1 MIKRAYA
8 YLRVSTFQ
16 QVDGK
21 SLTGQEEEI
30 RKYCNVYGIEL
41 VDVYSDEGKSGKS
54 IEGRLQFQKMLRDI
68 KEKQEVDYV
77 IVWKLSRFG
86 RNACD
91 SLNSLNILQDNG
103 VNLVALTENVDT
115 ATPMGRLVFTL
126 LAALAEMERE
136 NIREQTA
143 NGLKYNALSGGWN
156 GGIPP
161 YGYDAVNKELVINE
175 EEAAVVR
182 KIFEWYLES
191 EEASCDSVTGR
202 LNEEGIKPRHYK
214 RVDRKATEESE
225 TDETVYMP
233 PVADWYTSQV
243 KKILDNPTVC
253 GKIRYGYHKTDDGGN
268 KGKQSGDSEND
279 YILVDGKHEA
289 IISEEMWNRA
299 QEKRKKSRKPRGRRD
314 STSENVNN
322 VFNGIVKCPQCGAHM
337 INYGSRYKRVNG
349 EESYY
354 STYVCGYWNN
364 HKKGKC
370 RKNPI
375 KTEILEKAV
384 IGGLREYTRRPNL
397 AEEIHQ
403 YMEQELDTGKL
414 EKETEELKN
423 KIAALDKNEDMQY
436 KILCQIGVNPT
447 YQNMKPERIQINL
460 DKIAAEKNELQERLD
475 YKMKQIESV
484 QLEKMDFELVKN
496 LLENFNEVYE
506 DAPKEL
512 RKRLV
517 RSLIKEVQLGYDDK
531 GKVVPVKMIL
541 KFSGEQIELMKEYKE
556 NFGLN
561 EAHAEPEDLRDFLAS
576 LASYVL
582 ACDVTLKDG
591 ETIGF
596 SADDK
601 HTITR
606 SAGVSLPEEQMTLK
620 IGWEPLD
627 SESDDSSDDDYVVEM
642 DDANG
647 HLETIEEK
655 ALPVDE
661 INAYNH
667 MAIYLRW
674 CMEHDLMDKKFLVE
688 YGEVVEKVKV
698 DPDSVGLREFIRDE
712 LDGQLV
718 GPLFN
723 KIGRAFA
730 SYYYGEPDSPYFPS
744 DIDNYA
750 ISVIGQERNYSEEIQ
765 DEAYLFIPF
774 DEDYYQAMAEVIGE
788 RFENWKGQN
797 FDEDTLEPSEVAQA
811 IMEYLDCE
819 CTYFPA
825 MADDDPIMA
834 AYSYAKRDSFHDGFV
849 PILIR
854 ADDETLLECLVMN
867 ADPDHD
873 VDCYE
878 FDLKTVEEYRKK
890 MIEAPVKDGKAVLE
904 ELTGQRKEEAED
916 DDMNWEEKV
925 LGEMKDGYENCRFSS
940 YWDSDCHMTYPLIL
954 AKIPVKNPWE
964 LFAYLPFGNWN
975 ECPDTPEL
983 MAVAKYWFEQYGAI
997 PAAMSHDELEF
1008 LLPTPVTKE
1017 KAMEVATEQYGFCP
1031 DIVNQEQDAPT
1042 VGNLADV
1049 LWQST
1054 AWYFWWD

>member
-1 MIKRAYA
+1 
-8 YLRVSTFQ
+8 
-16 QVDGK
+16 
-21 SLTGQEEEI
+21 
-30 RKYCNVYGIEL
+30 
-41 VDVYSDEGKSGKS
+41 
-54 IEGRLQFQKMLRDI
+54 MLRDI

-225 TDETVYMP
+225 TDETVYLP

-253 GKIRYGYHKTDDGGN
+253 GKIRYGYHKTDDSGN
-268 KGKQSGDSEND
+268 KGKPSNDSEND

-337 INYGSRYKRVNG
+337 INYGSRYKRANG

-460 DKIAAEKNELQERLD
+460 DKIATEKKELQEKLD

-541 KFSGEQIELMKEYKE
+541 KFSGEQIELMKEHKE

-561 EAHAEPEDLRDFLAS
+561 EAHAEEIILKELI
-576 LASYVL
+576 YV
-582 ACDVTLKDG
+582 
-591 ETIGF
+591 
-596 SADDK
+596 
-601 HTITR
+601 
-606 SAGVSLPEEQMTLK
+606 
-620 IGWEPLD
+620 
-627 SESDDSSDDDYVVEM
+627 
-642 DDANG
+642 
-647 HLETIEEK
+647 
-655 ALPVDE
+655 
-661 INAYNH
+661 
-667 MAIYLRW
+667 
-674 CMEHDLMDKKFLVE
+674 
-688 YGEVVEKVKV
+688 
-698 DPDSVGLREFIRDE
+698 
-712 LDGQLV
+712 
-718 GPLFN
+718 
-723 KIGRAFA
+723 
-730 SYYYGEPDSPYFPS
+730 
-744 DIDNYA
+744 
-750 ISVIGQERNYSEEIQ
+750 
-765 DEAYLFIPF
+765 
-774 DEDYYQAMAEVIGE
+774 
-788 RFENWKGQN
+788 
-797 FDEDTLEPSEVAQA
+797 
-811 IMEYLDCE
+811 
-819 CTYFPA
+819 
-825 MADDDPIMA
+825 
-834 AYSYAKRDSFHDGFV
+834 
-849 PILIR
+849 
-854 ADDETLLECLVMN
+854 
-867 ADPDHD
+867 
-873 VDCYE
+873 
-878 FDLKTVEEYRKK
+878 
-890 MIEAPVKDGKAVLE
+890 
-904 ELTGQRKEEAED
+904 
-916 DDMNWEEKV
+916 
-925 LGEMKDGYENCRFSS
+925 
-940 YWDSDCHMTYPLIL
+940 
-954 AKIPVKNPWE
+954 
-964 LFAYLPFGNWN
+964 
-975 ECPDTPEL
+975 
-983 MAVAKYWFEQYGAI
+983 
-997 PAAMSHDELEF
+997 
-1008 LLPTPVTKE
+1008 
-1017 KAMEVATEQYGFCP
+1017 
-1031 DIVNQEQDAPT
+1031 
-1042 VGNLADV
+1042 
-1049 LWQST
+1049 
-1054 AWYFWWD
+1054 

>member
-30 RKYCNVYGIEL
+30 RKYCNAYGIEL

-54 IEGRLQFQKMLRDI
+54 IEGRPQFQKMLRDI

-91 SLNSLNILQDNG
+91 SLNSLNILQDNR

-115 ATPMGRLVFTL
+115 ATPMGKLVFTL

-214 RVDRKATEESE
+214 RVDRKATEASE
-225 TDETVYMP
+225 TDETVYLH
-233 PVADWYTSQV
+233 PVTDWYKSQV
-243 KKILDNPTVC
+243 TKILDNPTVC
-253 GKIRYGYHKTDDGGN
+253 GKIRYGYNKADDGGN

-322 VFNGIVKCPQCGAHM
+322 VFNGIVKCPQCGAYM
-337 INYGSRYKRVNG
+337 INYSNRYKKVNG

-354 STYVCGYWNN
+354 SWYICGYWNN

-370 RKNPI
+370 CKNPI

-414 EKETEELKN
+414 EKETEELKK

-436 KILCQIGVNPT
+436 NILCQIGVSPT
-447 YQNMKPERIQINL
+447 YQNVKPERIQINL
-460 DKIAAEKNELQERLD
+460 DKIATEKNELQEKLD
-475 YKMKQIESV
+475 YKMKQIESI
-484 QLEKMDFELVKN
+484 QLEKMDFELIKN

-531 GKVVPVKMIL
+531 GKVIPVKMIL
-541 KFSGEQIELMKEYKE
+541 KFSGEQIELMKDYKE
-556 NFGLN
+556 NFKLS
-561 EAHAEPEDLRDFLAS
+561 EAHAKPQAIKDFYENEELIAITKELA
-576 LASYVL
+576 
-582 ACDVTLKDG
+582 
-591 ETIGF
+591 
-596 SADDK
+596 
-601 HTITR
+601 
-606 SAGVSLPEEQMTLK
+606 
-620 IGWEPLD
+620 
-627 SESDDSSDDDYVVEM
+627 
-642 DDANG
+642 
-647 HLETIEEK
+647 
-655 ALPVDE
+655 
-661 INAYNH
+661 
-667 MAIYLRW
+667 
-674 CMEHDLMDKKFLVE
+674 
-688 YGEVVEKVKV
+688 
-698 DPDSVGLREFIRDE
+698 
-712 LDGQLV
+712 
-718 GPLFN
+718 
-723 KIGRAFA
+723 
-730 SYYYGEPDSPYFPS
+730 
-744 DIDNYA
+744 
-750 ISVIGQERNYSEEIQ
+750 
-765 DEAYLFIPF
+765 
-774 DEDYYQAMAEVIGE
+774 
-788 RFENWKGQN
+788 
-797 FDEDTLEPSEVAQA
+797 DTLR
-811 IMEYLDCE
+811 
-819 CTYFPA
+819 
-825 MADDDPIMA
+825 
-834 AYSYAKRDSFHDGFV
+834 K
-849 PILIR
+849 
-854 ADDETLLECLVMN
+854 N
-867 ADPDHD
+867 
-873 VDCYE
+873 
-878 FDLKTVEEYRKK
+878 KT
-890 MIEAPVKDGKAVLE
+890 IDW
-904 ELTGQRKEEAED
+904 QRKESARAKMRTLIKRLLKKHKYPPEGMAD
-916 DDMNWEEKV
+916 AV
-925 LGEMKDGYENCRFSS
+925 QTV
-940 YWDSDCHMTYPLIL
+940 MTQC
-954 AKIPVKNPWE
+954 E
-964 LFAYLPFGNWN
+964 LWTDN
-975 ECPDTPEL
+975 
-983 MAVAKYWFEQYGAI
+983 V
-997 PAAMSHDELEF
+997 
-1008 LLPTPVTKE
+1008 
-1017 KAMEVATEQYGFCP
+1017 ME
-1031 DIVNQEQDAPT
+1031 I
-1042 VGNLADV
+1042 
-1049 LWQST
+1049 
-1054 AWYFWWD
+1054 

>member
-30 RKYCNVYGIEL
+30 RKYCNAYGIEL

-54 IEGRLQFQKMLRDI
+54 IEGRPQFQKMLRDI
-68 KEKQEVDYV
+68 QNKQEVDYV

-86 RNACD
+86 RNVCD

-103 VNLVALTENVDT
+103 VDLVALTENVDT

-214 RVDRKATEESE
+214 RVDRKATEASE
-225 TDETVYMP
+225 TDETVYLSS
-233 PVADWYTSQV
+233 VTDWYKSQV
-243 KKILDNPTVC
+243 TKILDNPTVC
-253 GKIRYGYHKTDDGGN
+253 GKIRYGYRETNDGGN

-314 STSENVNN
+314 STSESVNN

-337 INYGSRYKRVNG
+337 INYGSRYKKVNG

-354 STYVCGYWNN
+354 SWYICGYWNN
-364 HKKGKC
+364 HKKGEC
-370 RKNPI
+370 CKNPI

-384 IGGLREYTRRPNL
+384 IGGLKEYTRRPNL

-414 EKETEELKN
+414 EKETEELKK

-436 KILCQIGVNPT
+436 NILCQIGVNPT

-460 DKIAAEKNELQERLD
+460 DKIATEKNELQEKLD

-531 GKVVPVKMIL
+531 GKVIPVKMIL

-556 NFGLN
+556 NFKLS
-561 EAHAEPEDLRDFLAS
+561 EAHAKAEEL
-576 LASYVL
+576 
-582 ACDVTLKDG
+582 LKENDIRPDAG
-591 ETIGF
+591 EE
-596 SADDK
+596 
-601 HTITR
+601 
-606 SAGVSLPEEQMTLK
+606 AGGPLEEQ
-620 IGWEPLD
+620 P
-627 SESDDSSDDDYVVEM
+627 
-642 DDANG
+642 
-647 HLETIEEK
+647 ET
-655 ALPVDE
+655 
-661 INAYNH
+661 
-667 MAIYLRW
+667 
-674 CMEHDLMDKKFLVE
+674 
-688 YGEVVEKVKV
+688 
-698 DPDSVGLREFIRDE
+698 
-712 LDGQLV
+712 
-718 GPLFN
+718 
-723 KIGRAFA
+723 
-730 SYYYGEPDSPYFPS
+730 
-744 DIDNYA
+744 
-750 ISVIGQERNYSEEIQ
+750 
-765 DEAYLFIPF
+765 DEAPK
-774 DEDYYQAMAEVIGE
+774 AG
-788 RFENWKGQN
+788 
-797 FDEDTLEPSEVAQA
+797 
-811 IMEYLDCE
+811 
-819 CTYFPA
+819 
-825 MADDDPIMA
+825 
-834 AYSYAKRDSFHDGFV
+834 
-849 PILIR
+849 
-854 ADDETLLECLVMN
+854 N
-867 ADPDHD
+867 ARRG
-873 VDCYE
+873 
-878 FDLKTVEEYRKK
+878 RK
-890 MIEAPVKDGKAVLE
+890 
-904 ELTGQRKEEAED
+904 
-916 DDMNWEEKV
+916 
-925 LGEMKDGYENCRFSS
+925 
-940 YWDSDCHMTYPLIL
+940 
-954 AKIPVKNPWE
+954 
-964 LFAYLPFGNWN
+964 
-975 ECPDTPEL
+975 
-983 MAVAKYWFEQYGAI
+983 
-997 PAAMSHDELEF
+997 
-1008 LLPTPVTKE
+1008 
-1017 KAMEVATEQYGFCP
+1017 
-1031 DIVNQEQDAPT
+1031 
-1042 VGNLADV
+1042 
-1049 LWQST
+1049 
-1054 AWYFWWD
+1054 

>member
-54 IEGRLQFQKMLRDI
+54 IEGRPQFQKMLRDI

-225 TDETVYMP
+225 TDETVYLP

-314 STSENVNN
+314 STSESVNN

-337 INYGSRYKRVNG
+337 INYGSRYKRANG

-460 DKIAAEKNELQERLD
+460 DKIATEKKELQEKLD

-561 EAHAEPEDLRDFLAS
+561 EAHADQTVLKNSEKEIDGILYRFDETGRGSMVSQRPSAPSMNFIPGEDWPYKAVTEIPPENEKTELHRT
-576 LASYVL
+576 
-582 ACDVTLKDG
+582 CDQM
-591 ETIGF
+591 
-596 SADDK
+596 ADQ
-601 HTITR
+601 I
-606 SAGVSLPEEQMTLK
+606 L
-620 IGWEPLD
+620 
-627 SESDDSSDDDYVVEM
+627 SEIINDAM
-642 DDANG
+642 DQRQ
-647 HLETIEEK
+647 K
-655 ALPVDE
+655 AE
-661 INAYNH
+661 
-667 MAIYLRW
+667 AIYNWVRGNIRYSGASATRDWVQEAYQGLRLRRGD
-674 CMEHDLMDKKFLVE
+674 CFTYYSVSQLLLSRA
-688 YGEVVEKVKV
+688 GIAGIEVVRSTDNHHYWNLVN
-698 DPDSVGLREFIRDE
+698 I
-712 LDGQLV
+712 DGSWYHFDAT
-718 GPLFN
+718 PR
-723 KIGRAFA
+723 RA
-730 SYYYGEPDSPYFPS
+730 GGYFFLWT
-744 DIDNYA
+744 DD
-750 ISVIGQERNYSEEIQ
+750 QMEQYSRQ
-765 DEAYLFIPF
+765 HGGCFTF
-774 DEDYYQAMAEVIGE
+774 DRRLY
-788 RFENWKGQN
+788 
-797 FDEDTLEPSEVAQA
+797 
-811 IMEYLDCE
+811 
-819 CTYFPA
+819 PA
-825 MADDDPIMA
+825 
-834 AYSYAKRDSFHDGFV
+834 
-849 PILIR
+849 
-854 ADDETLLECLVMN
+854 
-867 ADPDHD
+867 
-873 VDCYE
+873 
-878 FDLKTVEEYRKK
+878 
-890 MIEAPVKDGKAVLE
+890 
-904 ELTGQRKEEAED
+904 
-916 DDMNWEEKV
+916 
-925 LGEMKDGYENCRFSS
+925 
-940 YWDSDCHMTYPLIL
+940 
-954 AKIPVKNPWE
+954 
-964 LFAYLPFGNWN
+964 
-975 ECPDTPEL
+975 TPE
-983 MAVAKYWFEQYGAI
+983 
-997 PAAMSHDELEF
+997 
-1008 LLPTPVTKE
+1008 
-1017 KAMEVATEQYGFCP
+1017 
-1031 DIVNQEQDAPT
+1031 
-1042 VGNLADV
+1042 
-1049 LWQST
+1049 
-1054 AWYFWWD
+1054 

>member
-54 IEGRLQFQKMLRDI
+54 IEGRPQFQKMLRDI

-214 RVDRKATEESE
+214 RVDRKATEASE
-225 TDETVYMP
+225 TDETVYLSS
-233 PVADWYTSQV
+233 VTDWYTSQV
-243 KKILDNPTVC
+243 TKILDNPTVC

-314 STSENVNN
+314 STSKNVNN

-337 INYGSRYKRVNG
+337 INYGSRYKKVNG

-354 STYVCGYWNN
+354 SWYICGYWNN
-364 HKKGKC
+364 HKKGEC
-370 RKNPI
+370 CKNPI

-414 EKETEELKN
+414 EKETEELKK

-436 KILCQIGVNPT
+436 NILCQIGVNPT

-460 DKIAAEKNELQERLD
+460 DKIATEKNELQEKLD

-531 GKVVPVKMIL
+531 GKVIPVKMIL
-541 KFSGEQIELMKEYKE
+541 KFSGEQIELMKEHKE
-556 NFGLN
+556 NFKLS
-561 EAHAEPEDLRDFLAS
+561 EAHAKYTACLKNAHAKEKLR
-576 LASYVL
+576 
-582 ACDVTLKDG
+582 
-591 ETIGF
+591 
-596 SADDK
+596 
-601 HTITR
+601 H
-606 SAGVSLPEEQMTLK
+606 
-620 IGWEPLD
+620 
-627 SESDDSSDDDYVVEM
+627 
-642 DDANG
+642 
-647 HLETIEEK
+647 
-655 ALPVDE
+655 
-661 INAYNH
+661 
-667 MAIYLRW
+667 
-674 CMEHDLMDKKFLVE
+674 
-688 YGEVVEKVKV
+688 
-698 DPDSVGLREFIRDE
+698 
-712 LDGQLV
+712 
-718 GPLFN
+718 
-723 KIGRAFA
+723 
-730 SYYYGEPDSPYFPS
+730 
-744 DIDNYA
+744 
-750 ISVIGQERNYSEEIQ
+750 
-765 DEAYLFIPF
+765 
-774 DEDYYQAMAEVIGE
+774 
-788 RFENWKGQN
+788 KGQ
-797 FDEDTLEPSEVAQA
+797 F
-811 IMEYLDCE
+811 
-819 CTYFPA
+819 
-825 MADDDPIMA
+825 
-834 AYSYAKRDSFHDGFV
+834 
-849 PILIR
+849 
-854 ADDETLLECLVMN
+854 
-867 ADPDHD
+867 
-873 VDCYE
+873 
-878 FDLKTVEEYRKK
+878 
-890 MIEAPVKDGKAVLE
+890 
-904 ELTGQRKEEAED
+904 
-916 DDMNWEEKV
+916 
-925 LGEMKDGYENCRFSS
+925 
-940 YWDSDCHMTYPLIL
+940 
-954 AKIPVKNPWE
+954 
-964 LFAYLPFGNWN
+964 
-975 ECPDTPEL
+975 
-983 MAVAKYWFEQYGAI
+983 
-997 PAAMSHDELEF
+997 
-1008 LLPTPVTKE
+1008 
-1017 KAMEVATEQYGFCP
+1017 
-1031 DIVNQEQDAPT
+1031 
-1042 VGNLADV
+1042 
-1049 LWQST
+1049 
-1054 AWYFWWD
+1054 

>member
-54 IEGRLQFQKMLRDI
+54 IEGRPQFQKMLRDI

-214 RVDRKATEESE
+214 RIDRKATEESE
-225 TDETVYMP
+225 TDETVYLP

-314 STSENVNN
+314 STSESVNN

-460 DKIAAEKNELQERLD
+460 DKIATEKKELQEKLD

-541 KFSGEQIELMKEYKE
+541 KFSGEQIELMKEHKE

-561 EAHAEPEDLRDFLAS
+561 EAHADWNTWKDNGSGVQQKVGYGVNVYWPGQFKSGIDTWDSETYPNAFPGPAPDASDPTKYPPESSYGKDSKKFQITKWYVIEREGGKQEVFDVVTRKNTPHVVNVLNEGDLESDYYWYVEKWGTSLSTEAPEDGDTSTTFEDYWSRNKGTQSDTKPAIVTIKPNDPDKS
-576 LASYVL
+576 IYVKL
-582 ACDVTLKDG
+582 VLKVLPKKKVDIVRVYENPGQPPVIEVESNVKVENNTVDGNSPKPGFTYVENVNTSEPRKDITSWDEVPGGTSGRTPQIPVSETDKTIYIKYEGAPVENPQATGLVLHENEISHQFTLSDVTG
-591 ETIGF
+591 
-596 SADDK
+596 S
-601 HTITR
+601 
-606 SAGVSLPEEQMTLK
+606 
-620 IGWEPLD
+620 
-627 SESDDSSDDDYVVEM
+627 
-642 DDANG
+642 
-647 HLETIEEK
+647 
-655 ALPVDE
+655 
-661 INAYNH
+661 
-667 MAIYLRW
+667 
-674 CMEHDLMDKKFLVE
+674 
-688 YGEVVEKVKV
+688 
-698 DPDSVGLREFIRDE
+698 
-712 LDGQLV
+712 
-718 GPLFN
+718 
-723 KIGRAFA
+723 
-730 SYYYGEPDSPYFPS
+730 
-744 DIDNYA
+744 
-750 ISVIGQERNYSEEIQ
+750 
-765 DEAYLFIPF
+765 
-774 DEDYYQAMAEVIGE
+774 
-788 RFENWKGQN
+788 
-797 FDEDTLEPSEVAQA
+797 
-811 IMEYLDCE
+811 
-819 CTYFPA
+819 
-825 MADDDPIMA
+825 
-834 AYSYAKRDSFHDGFV
+834 
-849 PILIR
+849 
-854 ADDETLLECLVMN
+854 
-867 ADPDHD
+867 
-873 VDCYE
+873 
-878 FDLKTVEEYRKK
+878 
-890 MIEAPVKDGKAVLE
+890 
-904 ELTGQRKEEAED
+904 
-916 DDMNWEEKV
+916 
-925 LGEMKDGYENCRFSS
+925 
-940 YWDSDCHMTYPLIL
+940 
-954 AKIPVKNPWE
+954 
-964 LFAYLPFGNWN
+964 
-975 ECPDTPEL
+975 
-983 MAVAKYWFEQYGAI
+983 
-997 PAAMSHDELEF
+997 
-1008 LLPTPVTKE
+1008 
-1017 KAMEVATEQYGFCP
+1017 
-1031 DIVNQEQDAPT
+1031 DIVNI
-1042 VGNLADV
+1042 G
-1049 LWQST
+1049 
-1054 AWYFWWD
+1054 

>member
-54 IEGRLQFQKMLRDI
+54 IEGRPQFQKMLRDI

-225 TDETVYMP
+225 TDETVYLP

-253 GKIRYGYHKTDDGGN
+253 GKIRYGYHKTDDSGN
-268 KGKQSGDSEND
+268 KGKPSNDSEND

-337 INYGSRYKRVNG
+337 INYGSRYKRANG

-460 DKIAAEKNELQERLD
+460 DKIATEKKELQEKLD

-541 KFSGEQIELMKEYKE
+541 KFSGEQIELMKEHKE

-561 EAHAEPEDLRDFLAS
+561 EAHADSIHSNGDVFITGGDYTLSSRD
-576 LASYVL
+576 
-582 ACDVTLKDG
+582 DG
-591 ETIGF
+591 IH
-596 SADDK
+596 ADDGAA
-601 HTITR
+601 I
-606 SAGVSLPEEQMTLK
+606 SGGSIK
-620 IGWEPLD
+620 I
-627 SESDDSSDDDYVVEM
+627 SESYEGIEGLTIDITGGQIDITASDDGVNAAGGRDGSSM
-642 DDANG
+642 
-647 HLETIEEK
+647 EK
-655 ALPVDE
+655 GQDPFVSMEGAYISISGGSLR
-661 INAYNH
+661 INASGDGISSLDYNGK
-667 MAIYLRW
+667 A
-674 CMEHDLMDKKFLVE
+674 
-688 YGEVVEKVKV
+688 VVT
-698 DPDSVGLREFIRDE
+698 GGI
-712 LDGQLV
+712 
-718 GPLFN
+718 
-723 KIGRAFA
+723 FA
-730 SYYYGEPDSPYFPS
+730 SSGAS
-744 DIDNYA
+744 
-750 ISVIGQERNYSEEIQ
+750 G
-765 DEAYLFIPF
+765 
-774 DEDYYQAMAEVIGE
+774 MA
-788 RFENWKGQN
+788 QN
-797 FDEDTLEPSEVAQA
+797 FDPSSTQGIIMVTLNPQEAGTQIALKNSDGTELLSWKAEKEYSSVLISSPDIRQGERYSLTAGTEEKTITMDSLVYGTDIPENGKAPVGSEIPKGGRGPENSEVPTGGRAP
-811 IMEYLDCE
+811 MERE
-819 CTYFPA
+819 PA
-825 MADDDPIMA
+825 ENG
-834 AYSYAKRDSFHDGFV
+834 KR
-849 PILIR
+849 P
-854 ADDETLLECLVMN
+854 
-867 ADPDHD
+867 
-873 VDCYE
+873 
-878 FDLKTVEEYRKK
+878 
-890 MIEAPVKDGKAVLE
+890 
-904 ELTGQRKEEAED
+904 
-916 DDMNWEEKV
+916 
-925 LGEMKDGYENCRFSS
+925 GEMDNKPGMGEKPDNEN
-940 YWDSDCHMTYPLIL
+940 
-954 AKIPVKNPWE
+954 K
-964 LFAYLPFGNWN
+964 
-975 ECPDTPEL
+975 
-983 MAVAKYWFEQYGAI
+983 
-997 PAAMSHDELEF
+997 
-1008 LLPTPVTKE
+1008 KE
-1017 KAMEVATEQYGFCP
+1017 IQ
-1031 DIVNQEQDAPT
+1031 
-1042 VGNLADV
+1042 
-1049 LWQST
+1049 
-1054 AWYFWWD
+1054 

>member
-54 IEGRLQFQKMLRDI
+54 IEGRPQFQKMLRDI

-225 TDETVYMP
+225 TDETVYLP

-314 STSENVNN
+314 STSESVNN

-337 INYGSRYKRVNG
+337 INYGSRYKRANG

-460 DKIAAEKNELQERLD
+460 DKIATEKKELQEKLD

-541 KFSGEQIELMKEYKE
+541 KFSGEQIELMKEHKE

-561 EAHAEPEDLRDFLAS
+561 EAHA
-576 LASYVL
+576 
-582 ACDVTLKDG
+582 DG
-591 ETIGF
+591 C
-596 SADDK
+596 
-601 HTITR
+601 H
-606 SAGVSLPEEQMTLK
+606 
-620 IGWEPLD
+620 
-627 SESDDSSDDDYVVEM
+627 
-642 DDANG
+642 
-647 HLETIEEK
+647 
-655 ALPVDE
+655 
-661 INAYNH
+661 
-667 MAIYLRW
+667 
-674 CMEHDLMDKKFLVE
+674 
-688 YGEVVEKVKV
+688 
-698 DPDSVGLREFIRDE
+698 
-712 LDGQLV
+712 
-718 GPLFN
+718 FN
-723 KIGRAFA
+723 
-730 SYYYGEPDSPYFPS
+730 
-744 DIDNYA
+744 
-750 ISVIGQERNYSEEIQ
+750 
-765 DEAYLFIPF
+765 
-774 DEDYYQAMAEVIGE
+774 
-788 RFENWKGQN
+788 
-797 FDEDTLEPSEVAQA
+797 
-811 IMEYLDCE
+811 
-819 CTYFPA
+819 
-825 MADDDPIMA
+825 
-834 AYSYAKRDSFHDGFV
+834 
-849 PILIR
+849 
-854 ADDETLLECLVMN
+854 
-867 ADPDHD
+867 
-873 VDCYE
+873 
-878 FDLKTVEEYRKK
+878 
-890 MIEAPVKDGKAVLE
+890 DGKSLSGSFFAVLDISRHF
-904 ELTGQRKEEAED
+904 L
-916 DDMNWEEKV
+916 
-925 LGEMKDGYENCRFSS
+925 F
-940 YWDSDCHMTYPLIL
+940 LI
-954 AKIPVKNPWE
+954 
-964 LFAYLPFGNWN
+964 
-975 ECPDTPEL
+975 
-983 MAVAKYWFEQYGAI
+983 
-997 PAAMSHDELEF
+997 
-1008 LLPTPVTKE
+1008 
-1017 KAMEVATEQYGFCP
+1017 
-1031 DIVNQEQDAPT
+1031 
-1042 VGNLADV
+1042 
-1049 LWQST
+1049 
-1054 AWYFWWD
+1054 

>member
-54 IEGRLQFQKMLRDI
+54 IEGRPQFQKMLRDI

-436 KILCQIGVNPT
+436 KILCQIGVN
-447 YQNMKPERIQINL
+447 
-460 DKIAAEKNELQERLD
+460 D
-475 YKMKQIESV
+475 
-484 QLEKMDFELVKN
+484 
-496 LLENFNEVYE
+496 
-506 DAPKEL
+506 
-512 RKRLV
+512 
-517 RSLIKEVQLGYDDK
+517 
-531 GKVVPVKMIL
+531 VV
-541 KFSGEQIELMKEYKE
+541 
-556 NFGLN
+556 
-561 EAHAEPEDLRDFLAS
+561 
-576 LASYVL
+576 
-582 ACDVTLKDG
+582 
-591 ETIGF
+591 
-596 SADDK
+596 
-601 HTITR
+601 
-606 SAGVSLPEEQMTLK
+606 
-620 IGWEPLD
+620 
-627 SESDDSSDDDYVVEM
+627 
-642 DDANG
+642 
-647 HLETIEEK
+647 
-655 ALPVDE
+655 
-661 INAYNH
+661 
-667 MAIYLRW
+667 
-674 CMEHDLMDKKFLVE
+674 
-688 YGEVVEKVKV
+688 
-698 DPDSVGLREFIRDE
+698 
-712 LDGQLV
+712 
-718 GPLFN
+718 
-723 KIGRAFA
+723 
-730 SYYYGEPDSPYFPS
+730 
-744 DIDNYA
+744 
-750 ISVIGQERNYSEEIQ
+750 
-765 DEAYLFIPF
+765 
-774 DEDYYQAMAEVIGE
+774 
-788 RFENWKGQN
+788 
-797 FDEDTLEPSEVAQA
+797 
-811 IMEYLDCE
+811 
-819 CTYFPA
+819 
-825 MADDDPIMA
+825 
-834 AYSYAKRDSFHDGFV
+834 
-849 PILIR
+849 
-854 ADDETLLECLVMN
+854 
-867 ADPDHD
+867 
-873 VDCYE
+873 
-878 FDLKTVEEYRKK
+878 
-890 MIEAPVKDGKAVLE
+890 
-904 ELTGQRKEEAED
+904 
-916 DDMNWEEKV
+916 
-925 LGEMKDGYENCRFSS
+925 
-940 YWDSDCHMTYPLIL
+940 
-954 AKIPVKNPWE
+954 
-964 LFAYLPFGNWN
+964 
-975 ECPDTPEL
+975 
-983 MAVAKYWFEQYGAI
+983 
-997 PAAMSHDELEF
+997 
-1008 LLPTPVTKE
+1008 
-1017 KAMEVATEQYGFCP
+1017 
-1031 DIVNQEQDAPT
+1031 
-1042 VGNLADV
+1042 
-1049 LWQST
+1049 
-1054 AWYFWWD
+1054 